1 MKFGWHYCFFFQINS
16 GIEAPVPAPA
26 SLSLLLVL
34 ANMQSMP
41 PQSKLL
47 HHLLEFG

>member
-1 MKFGWHYCFFFQINS
+1 MKFGGHCWLFFQINS
-16 GIEAPVPAPA
+16 GIEALVAAPA
-26 SLSLLLVL
+26 SLQLQLVL
-34 ANMQSMP
+34 GNMQSMP